1 MKTILFICTGNTCRS
16 PMAEAICRHV
26 MASRDDL
33 FIASAGVAAFE
44 GAMPSLETLETLERM
59 GIPHEGLSSCL
70 TAEMIQKA
78 TLVLGMT
85 CSHVRAARALVED
98 DAEAVGRVQPL
109 DPGGELPDPIGM
121 GQSTYDS
128 LGEHLL
134 TLIPERLE
142 VLLKDEDT

>member
-26 MASRDDL
+26 MAGKDDL

-44 GAMPSLETLETLERM
+44 GAMPSMETIETLERM
-59 GIPHEGLSSCL
+59 GISHEGLSSCL
-70 TAEMIQKA
+70 TAEMIRKA
-78 TLVLGMT
+78 SLVLGMT
-85 CSHVRAARALVED
+85 NSHVRAARALVED
-98 DAEAVGRVQPL
+98 DPDAIERIQPL
-109 DPGGELPDPIGM
+109 DPKGELPDPIGM

-128 LGEHLL
+128 LGDRLM

-142 VLLKDEDT
+142 ALMNEED